1 MPDLRQLRYFIALA
15 ETLHFGRAAE
25 RLYITQPSLS
35 RQLAEL
41 EAELG
46 TPLLLR
52 TSRSV
57 ALTPAGR
64 SFYQHAREVLAAL
77 DLAVRSSRAVG
88 RGEAGE
94 LRLAFTMCAAW
105 NLLPRLLRHYHQQC
119 PAVEVHLQE
128 IVPRDLEQALASGS
142 VDLGVSFPA
151 ASGSR
156 LHYRRLLDEG
166 LCVVLP
172 AEHPLAQREE
182 VAVAALAGEN
192 FISFPASTAPALHA
206 AVSGHCRAHGFE
218 PRVRLEPH
226 LQQTIVNLVAEGL
239 GVALVPDSMRRMQL
253 PGAVFRPLQA
263 PPRVEQGLFWSEHND
278 NPCIAD
284 FLACAADALAGG

>member
-218 PRVRLEPH
+218 PRARLR
-226 LQQTIVNLVAEGL
+226 A
-239 GVALVPDSMRRMQL
+239 A
-253 PGAVFRPLQA
+253 GAVGDP
-263 PPRVEQGLFWSEHND
+263 S
-278 NPCIAD
+278 
-284 FLACAADALAGG
+284 AADHRQPGGRGAWRGAGAGLDAAHAAARRGIPPAAGPAAGGAGAVLERA